1 MILVAVLTLLLPGL
15 FLSSLM
21 RYPQRDPLC
30 WLATLL
36 CTALG
41 TWITLFWLIRLIPL
55 SLAQLVVLVAAA
67 SLVGVTVR
75 RRKILDLF
83 VKQLEWRGPH
93 ALALMLLG
101 GVLLVRFVPLL
112 LTAVAPG
119 ADMSMHSYIARLI
132 IDTNGIPASYRPLL
146 PVDDFGTYAVG
157 FSAVSALLASLGGL
171 GAAQACFGVA
181 CAVHALLTLVV
192 YGYCRQY
199 TGSRNALLAA
209 LLVTFVVK
217 DPQRHFHWG
226 GNPTVLAL
234 ALVGQGLVFL
244 RAILDGEQRWR
255 CAVVGGAL
263 CFAAAALTHSV
274 LPYALVYYGA
284 GLVLLRLYHAP
295 APARVP
301 MFARVV
307 LIAAVTVVLAAPYLL
322 QFNLDLTQAEVDW
335 IRAWQRRPS
344 HAPVGPGWLLPLT
357 SVLQIGRRLGF
368 VFLAILLAATAWVL
382 MKDRRG
388 MVGPVLGVAIIL
400 LLVVNAE
407 LWILPASYA
416 LYPDRIMLLMI
427 FPGSQI
433 IIRAFESHNR
443 LPLASGPAH
452 RLGIPVLIGIGAVF
466 HFWHFYLNG
475 YRWVS
480 VTENDLQVVAW
491 IEQNVPAGAVIEN
504 NYGDAGIWVPALAG
518 RAVLRPH
525 VNVIYLD
532 DIKPW
537 QDRTQ
542 PRFTFV
548 GERRVYTDGPYGPD
562 RDVDLTG
569 TAERFRRGG
578 AVVYERA
585 PQ

>member
-15 FLSSLM
+15 LVSSLM

-41 TWITLFWLIRLIPL
+41 TWITAFWMIRLVPL
-55 SLAQLVVLVAAA
+55 SLAQLVALAAAA

-75 RRKILDLF
+75 RREIFDLL

-93 ALALMLLG
+93 AVALVLLG

-112 LTAVAPG
+112 VTAVAPG

-132 IDTNGIPASYRPLL
+132 IDADGIPVSYRPLL
-146 PVDDFGTYAVG
+146 PIDDFGTYAVG
-157 FSAVSALLASLGGL
+157 FSVVSALFASIGGL
-171 GAAQACFGVA
+171 GAAQACFGMA

-199 TGSRNALLAA
+199 TSSRNALLAA

-217 DPQRHFHWG
+217 DPQRHFQWG

-234 ALVGQGLVFL
+234 ALVGQGLIFL
-244 RAILDGEQRWR
+244 HAILDGERWR

-284 GLVLLRLYHAP
+284 APVLLRLYHAP
-295 APARVP
+295 ARARVE
-301 MFARVV
+301 MLARVV

-322 QFNLDLTQAEVDW
+322 QFDLDLTQAEIDW

-344 HAPVGPGWLLPLT
+344 HAPVGPDWLLPLT
-357 SVLQIGRRLGF
+357 SVFQIGRRLGF
-368 VFLAILLAATAWVL
+368 VFLAVLVAATAWVL
-382 MKDRRG
+382 MKDRRAL
-388 MVGPVLGVAIIL
+388 VAPVLGVAVIL
-400 LLVVNAE
+400 ALVVNAE

-433 IIRAFESHNR
+433 IIRAFESLNR
-443 LPLASGPAH
+443 LALASGPAH

-466 HFWHFYLNG
+466 HLWHFYLNA

-491 IEQNVPAGAVIEN
+491 IEQNVPAGTVIEN
-504 NYGDAGIWVPALAG
+504 NYGDAGIWIPALAG

-525 VNVIYLD
+525 VNVVYLD

-542 PRFTFV
+542 PRFIFV
-548 GERRVYTDGPYGPD
+548 GEHRVYTDGPYGPD
-562 RDVDLTG
+562 GDIDPTG
-569 TAERFRRGG
+569 MAERFRRGG
-578 AVVYERA
+578 ATVYEQAQR
-585 PQ
+585 